1 MIAHTNMF
9 GNMIKNRIEG
19 ITIYSVFLFLLFY
32 ASPFIDSFTGFLIYS
47 DVIPVGGGNVS
58 PSVVLRLLIFFMG
71 FVFITKAQFRII
83 LSVVLLIVIFEF
95 IGFFA
100 VHHQLAGFFV
110 GINYSFKTVYAI
122 MLCMVIYTF
131 LESRRL
137 GFDDL
142 LLIFRTCVLLY
153 ALVIIVP
160 SAFGLGVSTYGK
172 NSATWGRIGFLA
184 SGNGAGAVMG
194 IGSLISLYIFNKRKK
209 KADLFIYIITL
220 VTCYIIATKGT
231 LLFSAVN
238 LLIIFYLM
246 KWRYKL
252 LSVTLILLLI
262 TTVSDQVINLL
273 LQSIDVIKYRYER
286 SPNFILF
293 LTSGRISYLDYALD
307 QYNLDGF
314 AFFRL
319 FFGFG
324 AFQSFRAT
332 DFDFD
337 IGKAQYYLEAEL
349 FDVFFIYGIFGT
361 LCYLLFFIL
370 TFVAGYKNKRTFFL
384 IPWTLCTIYSMFAG
398 HMIFNGMSILAIV
411 VLFNLIIYR
420 NTKFE
425 HTQSTELNAT

>member
-1 MIAHTNMF
+1 MMEDVNMF
-9 GNMIKNRIEG
+9 RNVIRNRIEG
-19 ITIYSVFLFLLFY
+19 ISIYSVFLVLLFY

-47 DVIPVGGGNVS
+47 DVIPVGGGNIS
-58 PSVVLRLLIFFMG
+58 PSVVLRLILFLMG
-71 FVFITKAQFRII
+71 FIFITKPQFRII
-83 LSVVLLIVIFEF
+83 FSVALLIVIFEF

-131 LESRRL
+131 MKSKQMSFE
-137 GFDDL
+137 DL
-142 LLIFRTCVLLY
+142 LLIFRSCVLLY
-153 ALVIIVP
+153 ACAIIVP
-160 SAFGLGVSTYGK
+160 SIFGLGVSTYGK
-172 NSATWGRIGFLA
+172 NSATWGKIGFLA
-184 SGNGAGAVMG
+184 SGNGAGALMG
-194 IGSLISLYIFNKRKK
+194 IGSLISLYIYNRRKK
-209 KADLFIYIITL
+209 IADLIVYIITL
-220 VTCYIIATKGT
+220 ITCYLIATKGT

-252 LSVTLILLLI
+252 VSVFFVFIFI
-262 TTVSDQVINLL
+262 SIVSDEVINLL
-273 LQSIDVIKYRYER
+273 LQSIDVIKFRYER

-293 LTSGRISYLDYALD
+293 LTSGRISYLGYALD

-337 IGKAQYYLEAEL
+337 LGKQQYYLEAEL
-349 FDVFFIYGIFGT
+349 FDVFFIYGIFGMV
-361 LCYLLFFIL
+361 CYLLFFIL
-370 TFVAGYKNKRTFFL
+370 TFVAGYKNKRFFFL
-384 IPWTLCTIYSMFAG
+384 IPWALCTIYSMFAG

-411 VLFNLIIYR
+411 VLFNLMVYR
-420 NTKFE
+420 DTE
-425 HTQSTELNAT
+425 STQNTELNAT

>member
-1 MIAHTNMF
+1 MMEDVNMF
-9 GNMIKNRIEG
+9 RNVIRNRIEG
-19 ITIYSVFLFLLFY
+19 ISIYSVFLFLLFY

-47 DVIPVGGGNVS
+47 DVIPVGGGNIS
-58 PSVVLRLLIFFMG
+58 PSVVLRLILFLMG
-71 FVFITKAQFRII
+71 FIFITKPQFRII
-83 LSVVLLIVIFEF
+83 FSVALLIVIFEF

-131 LESRRL
+131 MKSKQMSFE
-137 GFDDL
+137 DL
-142 LLIFRTCVLLY
+142 LLIFRSCVLLY
-153 ALVIIVP
+153 ACAIIVP
-160 SAFGLGVSTYGK
+160 SIFGLGVSTYGK
-172 NSATWGRIGFLA
+172 NSATWGKIGFLA
-184 SGNGAGAVMG
+184 SGNGAGALMG
-194 IGSLISLYIFNKRKK
+194 IGSLISLYIYNRRKK
-209 KADLFIYIITL
+209 IADLIVYIITL
-220 VTCYIIATKGT
+220 ITCYLIATKGT

-252 LSVTLILLLI
+252 VSVFFVFIFI
-262 TTVSDQVINLL
+262 SIVSDEVINLL
-273 LQSIDVIKYRYER
+273 LQSIDVIKFRYER

-293 LTSGRISYLDYALD
+293 LTSGRISYLGYALD

-337 IGKAQYYLEAEL
+337 LGKQQYYLEAEL
-349 FDVFFIYGIFGT
+349 FDVFFIYGIFGMV
-361 LCYLLFFIL
+361 CYLLFFIL
-370 TFVAGYKNKRTFFL
+370 TFVAGYKNKRFFFL
-384 IPWTLCTIYSMFAG
+384 IPWAL
-398 HMIFNGMSILAIV
+398 
-411 VLFNLIIYR
+411 
-420 NTKFE
+420 
-425 HTQSTELNAT
+425 